1 MSLRKSP
8 CLTPALFASN
18 RRSTKK
24 SAGPR
29 TARGKAWSQL
39 NHMRDGWHSFK
50 ERRWRRAEG
59 MKQKERISFFDV
71 RSRNVYEN
79 KQPHD
84 QLSDKKATFLRNF
97 RTFST
102 KMHESGAECQ
112 QIVSTSSRKRRSRTI
127 IHAKNGGRLAG
138 SFGGPQSVVLGR
150 WFVVTPTS
158 TSPITQGEGADA
170 PTLPVM
176 AGKAAPKRA
185 AGHRSLTRMQPPVIA
200 EYLPE
205 NGCGS
210 TSKMK
215 VHPGIFMK
223 TKKGRFQVSG
233 ARCQGAAPTAGCLI
247 QVIGFRLGS
256 GDCGQVRGKRPFQYI
271 ENEGSSGD
279 VDENKEG

>member
-1 MSLRKSP
+1 MSLRISSLP
-8 CLTPALFASN
+8 DPRSVRFQSAQYQEVRRPANGA
-18 RRSTKK
+18 
-24 SAGPR
+24 
-29 TARGKAWSQL
+29 GKAWSQL

-185 AGHRSLTRMQPPVIA
+185 AGHRSLPACSHR
-200 EYLPE
+200 
-205 NGCGS
+205 
-210 TSKMK
+210 
-215 VHPGIFMK
+215 
-223 TKKGRFQVSG
+223 
-233 ARCQGAAPTAGCLI
+233 
-247 QVIGFRLGS
+247 
-256 GDCGQVRGKRPFQYI
+256 
-271 ENEGSSGD
+271 
-279 VDENKEG
+279 